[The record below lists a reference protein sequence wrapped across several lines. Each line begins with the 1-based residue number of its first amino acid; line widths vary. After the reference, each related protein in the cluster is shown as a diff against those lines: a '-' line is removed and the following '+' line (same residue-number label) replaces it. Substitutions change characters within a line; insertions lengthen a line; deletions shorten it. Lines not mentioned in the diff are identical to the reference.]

1 MYKHI
6 LLPTDGSELSKAAMK
21 HGIDLAK
28 AIDARVTALVVSTPL
43 KSLVVDPSV
52 VSSALD
58 QYKALVVEQT
68 AKYLENVRKN
78 ALEAGVNCGTLC
90 IEHDKPYEAIVDTA
104 KEHGCDLI
112 VMASHGLRGVSAIL
126 GSETL
131 KVLTHTSVPILVY
144 R

>member
-6 LLPTDGSELSKAAMK
+6 LLPTDGSELSRVAME
-21 HGIDLAK
+21 HGIALAK
-28 AIDARVTALVVSTPL
+28 AIGARVTALVVSTPL
-43 KSLVVDPSV
+43 NSLIVDPSV

-58 QYKALVVEQT
+58 QYKALVATQT
-68 AKYLENVRKN
+68 SKYLDNIKKN
-78 ALEAGVNCGTLC
+78 AAVAGVDCSTLC

-104 KEHGCDLI
+104 KKQGCDLV

>member
-21 HGIDLAK
+21 HGVALAK
-28 AIDARVTALVVSTPL
+28 TIGARVTAVVVSTPL
-43 KSLVVDPSV
+43 QSLVVDPNAASK
-52 VSSALD
+52 ALE
-58 QYKALVVEQT
+58 QYKALVATQT
-68 AKYLENVRKN
+68 QKYLDTVRN
-78 ALEAGVNCGTLC
+78 DAESAGVACSTLC
-90 IEHDKPYEAIVDTA
+90 IERDKPYEAIVETA
-104 KEHGCDLI
+104 KSQGCDLV

-131 KVLTHTSVPILVY
+131 KVLTHSSVPILVY

>member
-6 LLPTDGSELSKAAMK
+6 LLPTDGSDLSKAAMK
-21 HGIDLAK
+21 HGIALAK
-28 AIDARVTALVVSTPL
+28 AIGAKVTALVVSTPL
-43 KSLVVDPSV
+43 NSLVVDPSI
-52 VSSALD
+52 VSGALD

-68 AKYLENVRKN
+68 AKYLDNISNNARK
-78 ALEAGVNCGTLC
+78 AGVECDTLC
-90 IEHDKPYEAIVDTA
+90 VEHDKPYEAIVDTA
-104 KEHGCDLI
+104 KKQGCDLV

>member
-6 LLPTDGSELSKAAMK
+6 LLPTDGSDLSKAAVK
-21 HGIDLAK
+21 HGIELAK
-28 AIDARVTALVVSTPL
+28 TIGARVTALVVSTPL
-43 KSLVVDPSV
+43 NSLVVDPSV
-52 VSSALD
+52 VSTALD
-58 QYKALVVEQT
+58 QYKALVASQT
-68 AKYLENVRKN
+68 AKYLDNIKN
-78 ALEAGVNCGTLC
+78 SAVEAGVECSALC

-104 KEHGCDLI
+104 KKQGCDLV

>member
-21 HGIDLAK
+21 HGIALAK
-28 AIDARVTALVVSTPL
+28 TIGARVTALVVSTPIN
-43 KSLVVDPSV
+43 SLVVDPSI
-52 VSSALD
+52 VSSALE

-68 AKYLENVRKN
+68 AKYLDNVQSN
-78 ALEAGVNCGTLC
+78 ALQAGVECSTLC
-90 IEHDKPYEAIVDTA
+90 IEHDKPYEAIVDTV
-104 KEHGCDLI
+104 KKQGCDLV
-112 VMASHGLRGVSAIL
+112 VMASHGLRGVSALL

-131 KVLTHTSVPILVY
+131 KVLTHSSVPILVY

>member
-6 LLPTDGSELSKAAMK
+6 LLPTDGAELSKAAMK
-21 HGIDLAK
+21 HGIALAK
-28 AIDARVTALVVSTPL
+28 AIGARATALVVSTPL
-43 KSLVVDPSV
+43 NSLVVDPSII
-52 VSSALD
+52 SGALD
-58 QYKALVVEQT
+58 QYKALVAEQT
-68 AKYLENVRKN
+68 AKYLENISRN
-78 ALEAGVNCGTLC
+78 AREAGVDCGTLC
-90 IEHDKPYEAIVDTA
+90 VEHDKPYEAIVDTA
-104 KEHGCDLI
+104 KQQGCDLV

>member
-21 HGIDLAK
+21 HGVALARTVG
-28 AIDARVTALVVSTPL
+28 ARVTALVVSTPF
-43 KSLVVDPSV
+43 KSLVVDPDA
-52 VSSALD
+52 VSKALE
-58 QYKALVVEQT
+58 QYKALVASQT
-68 AKYLENVRKN
+68 RKYLDNVRMD
-78 ALEAGVNCGTLC
+78 AESGGVECEALC
-90 IEHDKPYEAIVDTA
+90 IEHDKPYEAIVETA
-104 KEHGCDLI
+104 RNKGCDLV

-131 KVLTHTSVPILVY
+131 KVLTHSSVPILVY